1 MGLYATTTSI
11 SLILPGF
18 LRDNTTTTDAEG
30 TRQFSKHIDRAEGV
44 VNGYVGQRYSL
55 PFSTVPP
62 LIRAITE
69 DIAVYYAI
77 RGALNQD
84 GKVKNVYLD
93 DYKLAM
99 TTLEKISEGDLALF
113 DTAGSALAELSE
125 HQFLSS
131 TEGYD
136 PIFGNDDPPSW
147 QRDAD
152 EIADTEARRSAQ

>member
-11 SLILPGF
+11 SVLLPGF

-30 TRQFSKHIDRAEGV
+30 VRVFTKHIDRAEGV

-99 TTLEKISEGDLALF
+99 TTLAEISKGSLALF
-113 DTAGSALAELSE
+113 DTSGAAVDALSNNR
-125 HQFLSS
+125 FLSS

-136 PIFGNDDPPSW
+136 PIFGNDNPPSW

-152 EIADTEARRSAQ
+152 EIADTDARRSAQ